1 VKRLVCV
8 DLLQI
13 HAKASFYVVRFK
25 DDSTSEFEKFID
37 AFSGQ
42 TKFQKNIS
50 ELIYW
55 MDTIGKNGALDRY
68 FRLEGGKVKA
78 IPVERSQLR
87 LYCYRINEE
96 ILIWAGGGHKTTRT
110 FEEDPK
116 LDFQVDIIRQV
127 GEQLNQRINRG
138 SITKQDQ
145 QLIGN
150 LEFEIEL

>member
-1 VKRLVCV
+1 M
-8 DLLQI
+8 
-13 HAKASFYVVRFK
+13 VRFK

-42 TKFQKNIS
+42 AKFQKNIE
-50 ELIYW
+50 ELNYW

-78 IPVERSQLR
+78 VPVERSKLR

-96 ILIWAGGGHKTTRT
+96 ILIWAGGGQKTTRT

-116 LDFQVDIIRQV
+116 LDFQVNIIRQV
-127 GEQLNQRINRG
+127 GEQLNQRMNRG

-145 QLIGN
+145 RLIGN

>member
-1 VKRLVCV
+1 MQKHPFTWSVSKMILPQNSKSLLMPFLGRFSFKRILVNLFIGWIQLEKMV
-8 DLLQI
+8 HWIGTLDWR
-13 HAKASFYVVRFK
+13 VV
-25 DDSTSEFEKFID
+25 I
-37 AFSGQ
+37 
-42 TKFQKNIS
+42 
-50 ELIYW
+50 
-55 MDTIGKNGALDRY
+55 
-68 FRLEGGKVKA
+68 KA

-96 ILIWAGGGHKTTRT
+96 FLIWAGGGHKITRT

-138 SITKQDQ
+138 SITKQYQ